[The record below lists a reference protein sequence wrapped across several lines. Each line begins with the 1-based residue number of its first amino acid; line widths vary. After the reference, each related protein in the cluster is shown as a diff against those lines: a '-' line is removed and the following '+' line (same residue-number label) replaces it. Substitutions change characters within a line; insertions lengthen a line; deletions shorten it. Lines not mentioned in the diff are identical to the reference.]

1 MNMSYVKFQNTLKDL
16 RDCCHT
22 LREARSWEELTEEM
36 SPDEVEALKDMPG
49 TLAVMLRYFDN
60 L

>member
-1 MNMSYVKFQNTLKDL
+1 MNMSYCKFQNTLKDL
-16 RDCCHT
+16 YDCCHT

-36 SPDEVEALKDMPG
+36 SQDEVEALKDMPG